1 MSTVLLCYY
10 GVWPAVVRT
19 ADGGRPAHSHF
30 HISTQTTRHWED
42 VSSASGGLQTQT
54 LLANY
59 KTTISPVHI
68 SHPHA
73 VVHGRH

>member
-30 HISTQTTRHWED
+30 HISTQTTRPLGGRELSLRGTTD
-42 VSSASGGLQTQT
+42 TNTSG
-54 LLANY
+54 
-59 KTTISPVHI
+59 
-68 SHPHA
+68 
-73 VVHGRH
+73 